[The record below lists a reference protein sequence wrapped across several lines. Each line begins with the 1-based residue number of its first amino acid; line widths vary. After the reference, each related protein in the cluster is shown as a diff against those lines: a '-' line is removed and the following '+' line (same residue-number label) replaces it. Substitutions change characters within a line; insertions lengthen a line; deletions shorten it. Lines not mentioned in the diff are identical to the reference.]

1 MTEFRVEVVR
11 IGPVRKH
18 DNADTLSITDVHGG
32 YPVVFRSGEFN
43 EGDLAAYI
51 PVDAIMPDAPE
62 WSFLGSRRRIEAK
75 RLRGI
80 FSMGLLTKAPEG
92 YGEGADVRDVL
103 GVEKWDPSEDA
114 AATIGPRVK
123 TLCEDDELVGP
134 SVHVPVYD
142 IEGYRR
148 HKGVLAAGEEVVLTE
163 KLHGENA
170 RFIHDGERLWVGSR
184 TRWKRLD
191 AECAWSA
198 YARRENLAER
208 LSAWPGLVFY
218 GELYGNTDLKY
229 DAAGSRRL
237 RIFDVFDTSRMTFL
251 DHDVAATKAPDL
263 ERVPLLYHGPW
274 STDLLRLCEGK
285 STLGGHVVEGFVVKP
300 VRERVSHMG
309 RVILKMVGEGYLT
322 RKSKS

>member
-18 DNADTLSITDVHGG
+18 ENADTLWITDVYGG
-32 YPVVFRSGEFN
+32 YPCVFKAGEFK

-51 PVDAIMPDAPE
+51 PVDAIMPDLPE

-114 AATIGPRVK
+114 AATAGPRVK

-134 SVHVPVYD
+134 SIHVPVYD

-148 HKGVLAAGEEVVLTE
+148 HKGVLVEGEEVVLTE

-170 RFIHDGERLWVGSR
+170 RFMHDGIRLWVGSR

-191 AECAWSA
+191 AECAWSV

-229 DAAGSRRL
+229 DAAGGRKL
-237 RIFDVFDTSRMTFL
+237 RIFDVFDTSRMAFL

-263 ERVPLLYHGPW
+263 ERVPLLYRGPW
-274 STDLLRLCEGK
+274 SADLLRLCEGK